1 MKQIAIKMIRIR
13 ASILILGI
21 WWQIFESVSLYAV
34 QNAIKTLAIN
44 TTKSRIKTLKPKI
57 PL

>member
-1 MKQIAIKMIRIR
+1 MKQIAIKMTRIR

-44 TTKSRIKTLKPKI
+44 TTKSRIKTLNPKM